1 MKYIIAAVMLLNGV
15 SVFSQTPV
23 DSLVMNKKKMLE
35 KFIPFRSG
43 KMSYHYLQME
53 PENFVAVM
61 DRFKVYAK
69 KETSTEENAELK
81 SRDIDAYARL
91 MTNFYLS
98 NYGLDSIK
106 DREYDYLI
114 VPKKFEGPAPDSVIK
129 KAERG
134 RFVKKMSD
142 PKKNYTD
149 SVIMQGWDIND
160 SALFRYS
167 KSYRELLSLKL
178 FGIDKK
184 EYYQPGGIA
193 LKQGILN
200 EKLGSGYV
208 YEYLS
213 YYNANIIMDNLT
225 DAEPAV
231 VHTFIKNYLAKTK
244 NTFFNDKIRK
254 TYKNYKDFANG
265 SEAPLFTYKDNNG
278 KDVSLRSLRGKYVY
292 IDLWATWCMPCL
304 QEIPHLKKLE
314 EEYAGKNIIFIS
326 VSVDEQKDTGRWI
339 KTIARENMSGVQLLA
354 DKDFESDFAR
364 KFIVNSIPRFILI
377 DPKGKIVD
385 RDAPRPS
392 QKELKEKLDKLV
404 SVNKT
409 K

>member
-1 MKYIIAAVMLLNGV
+1 MKYVIAALMLLNGV
-15 SVFSQTPV
+15 SAFSQTPV
-23 DSLVMNKKKMLE
+23 DSLVLNKKKMLE

-53 PENFVAVM
+53 PEAFVAVM
-61 DRFKVYAK
+61 DKFKVYAK
-69 KETSTEENAELK
+69 EAISTEKDAELK
-81 SRDIDAYARL
+81 KKDIDAYARL

-134 RFVKKMSD
+134 RFVKKLSD
-142 PKKNYTD
+142 RQKNYTD

-167 KSYRELLSLKL
+167 KTYRELLSLKL
-178 FGIDKK
+178 FGIDKE
-184 EYYQPGGIA
+184 EYYKPNGITI
-193 LKQGILN
+193 KQTILN
-200 EKLGSGYV
+200 EKLGRGYA
-208 YEYLS
+208 YEYFS
-213 YYNANIIMDNLT
+213 YNNANAIMDNLT

-231 VHTFIKNYLAKTK
+231 VHAFIKNYLAKTK
-244 NTFFNDKIRK
+244 NTFFNDNIRK
-254 TYKNYKDFANG
+254 TYNYYKAYANG
-265 SEAPLFTYKDNNG
+265 SLAPSFTYKDNNG
-278 KDVSLRSLRGKYVY
+278 KDVSLSSFRGKYVY
-292 IDLWATWCMPCL
+292 IDLWATWCMPCIR
-304 QEIPHLKKLE
+304 EIPHLKKLE
-314 EEYAGKNIIFIS
+314 EEYAGKNISFVSI
-326 VSVDEQKDTGRWI
+326 SVDEQKDTTRWI
-339 KTIARENMSGVQLLA
+339 KTIASQKMSGVQLIV
-354 DKDFESDFAR
+354 DKDFESDFLR

-392 QKELKEKLDKLV
+392 EKEIKEKLDKLV